1 MSLFHGLTGKL
12 WLAMLVL
19 VVLVLT
25 MAALAQYGLLER
37 IYFNQQERRLLDE
50 GNRLASLI
58 AAEPDH
64 GLVEREVRQTAEY
77 LRSDLVVVINPTG
90 LVEHWY
96 GGMHMRGMMRGR
108 QRPPFSQQDVNRVL
122 EGEVVFRRGF
132 NPYLEQELLS
142 AAIPIRS
149 AEGRAVTG
157 ALFISAPL
165 APLTANVRAMQQAIL
180 LTLAGGIVM
189 ATILSLMISRSLAR
203 PLLEMDQLARRMAAG
218 DYNTKVPVRTDDEL
232 GQLAGSLNN
241 LVAELNVKVE
251 QLERMDKNRREFV
264 DAVSHELRTPL
275 TVLQGYTEAMADGLV
290 KEPVVQERYLG
301 YMQDE
306 IMRLRRLVDELLDVS
321 RIEAGRLDMQN
332 EPVNLADLAVRVQE
346 LFLPAA
352 NDVEVRLELVVQA
365 GVPLV
370 PGHPDRLEQVLIN
383 LLGNALRYTPAGG
396 IVQVVVSPGQD
407 GVEISVRDTGPGIP
421 EQEIPLI
428 WERFYKGDK
437 SRTRTDAGS
446 GLGLAIAKK
455 IVELHHGVIDMSNH
469 PEGGSI
475 FTVRL
480 PALPR

>member
-1 MSLFHGLTGKL
+1 MRFFQSLTGKL

-19 VVLVLT
+19 VLLILT
-25 MAALAQYGLLER
+25 MAALVQSGMLER
-37 IYFNQQERRLLDE
+37 IYFKQQEGHLMGE
-50 GNRLASLI
+50 GKRLASFI
-58 AAEPDH
+58 ATESDSV
-64 GLVEREVRQTAEY
+64 LVALEVRRTAEY
-77 LRSDLVVVINPTG
+77 LKSDLVVINPTG
-90 LVEHWY
+90 LVEHWH
-96 GGMHMRGMMRGR
+96 GGMHIRGMMRGR

-122 EGEVVFRRGF
+122 EGEVVFMRGF

-149 AEGRAVTG
+149 GKEHAIEG

-180 LTLAGGIVM
+180 MTLAGGIVM
-189 ATILSLMISRSLAR
+189 ATLLSLLLSRSLTR
-203 PLLEMDQLARRMAAG
+203 PLLEMDQLARRMVAG
-218 DYNTKVPVRTDDEL
+218 DYNAKVPVRTGDEL
-232 GQLAGSLNN
+232 GQLAVSLNN
-241 LVAELNVKVE
+241 LVAELKFKVE
-251 QLERMDKNRREFV
+251 QLEYIDQNRREFV

-275 TVLQGYTEAMADGLV
+275 TVIQGYTEAMADGLV
-290 KEPVVQERYLG
+290 KDPVVQERYLG

-321 RIEAGRLDMQN
+321 RIEAGRMDMQT
-332 EPVNLADLAVRVQE
+332 EPLNMAGMAERVLKMFQ
-346 LFLPAA
+346 PAA
-352 NDVEVRLELVVQA
+352 NDVGVTLELVLKD

-370 PGHPDRLEQVLIN
+370 PGHPDRLEQVLFN

-396 IVQVVVSPGQD
+396 TVTVEVSEGRN

-421 EQEIPLI
+421 EKEIPLI

-455 IVELHHGVIDMSNH
+455 IVELHDGVIDMRNH
-469 PEGGSI
+469 PEGGSV

-480 PALPR
+480 PPLHR

>member
-1 MSLFHGLTGKL
+1 MSFFHSLTGKL

-37 IYFNQQERRLLDE
+37 IYFNQQERRLLVE

-64 GLVEREVRQTAEY
+64 SLVEWELRQAAEY

-132 NPYLEQELLS
+132 NPYMEQELLS

-149 AEGRAVTG
+149 VADRAVIG

-189 ATILSLMISRSLAR
+189 ATVLSLLISRSLAR

-218 DYNTKVPVRTDDEL
+218 DYNTKVPVRTGDEL

-241 LVAELNVKVE
+241 LVAELNVKVD

-275 TVLQGYTEAMADGLV
+275 TVIQGYTEAMADGLV

-321 RIEAGRLDMQN
+321 RIEAGRLDIQT
-332 EPVNLADLAVRVQE
+332 EPVNLAGMAERVLE
-346 LFLPAA
+346 LLRPAA
-352 NDVEVRLELVVQA
+352 NDVEVKLELVVQA

-383 LLGNALRYTPAGG
+383 LLSNALRYTPAGG
-396 IVQVVVSPGQD
+396 TVLVGVSPGQD
-407 GVEISVRDTGPGIP
+407 EVEISVRDTGPGIP

-469 PEGGSI
+469 PEGGSV

-480 PALPR
+480 PT